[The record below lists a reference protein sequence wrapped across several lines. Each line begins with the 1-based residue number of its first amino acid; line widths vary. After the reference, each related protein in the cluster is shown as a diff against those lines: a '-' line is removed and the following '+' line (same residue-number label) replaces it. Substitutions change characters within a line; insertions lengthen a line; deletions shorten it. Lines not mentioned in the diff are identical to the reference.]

1 MNPFLKY
8 AITSGIV
15 VLVSEAA
22 KRSDR
27 LGAIVGSL
35 PLMTILTL
43 IWLHV
48 ERQTDAKITNHAWYT
63 FWYVLPTLPM
73 FALFPTLHQRFGFW
87 GALGASVAIT
97 VAAFFVTAV
106 VVKRFGILLA

>member
-1 MNPFLKY
+1 MNILLKY
-8 AITSGIV
+8 AVTSGIV
-15 VLVSEAA
+15 VAVSETA

-27 LGAIVGSL
+27 LGAIVGAL
-35 PLMTILTL
+35 PFMTILTL

-48 ERQTDAKITNHAWYT
+48 ERQTDAKIVNHAWYT

-73 FALFPTLHQRFGFW
+73 FALFPWLHQRLGFW

-97 VAAFFVTAV
+97 LVAFFATAAV
-106 VVKRFGILLA
+106 CRRFGILLA